1 MWYIEWETVRTCGRY
16 GYMWCVYTWH
26 VCDAWCACTMCV
38 MYGICGRCGSVEYM
52 YVWYVCVHTV
62 YGVCGGCGLCNGV
75 SMTLC
80 LRDKVLQVCAF
91 QK

>member
-1 MWYIEWETVRTCGRY
+1 MWYIERETVRACGRY
-16 GYMWCVYTWH
+16 EYMWCVYTWL

-38 MYGICGRCGSVEYM
+38 MYGLCGRCGSVEYM
-52 YVWYVCVHTV
+52 YVGYVCIHTV